1 MAHMINS
8 KAIMAYGI
16 EKLKTLAVW
25 FLKGQVGVLQV
36 L

>member
-8 KAIMAYGI
+8 KAIMA
-16 EKLKTLAVW
+16 KLKALAVW